1 MRVFNIY
8 TVNITFVVSESAGVL
23 TNTSLGKHW
32 NKGSAAGGGT
42 KLAWA
47 GRWTRWCSLT
57 MGEPRTVGSRQSP
70 GETGGTD
77 SIGSLWPN
85 IMASWVG
92 EYSWSVDG

>member
-1 MRVFNIY
+1 
-8 TVNITFVVSESAGVL
+8 
-23 TNTSLGKHW
+23 
-32 NKGSAAGGGT
+32 
-42 KLAWA
+42 
-47 GRWTRWCSLT
+47 

>member
-1 MRVFNIY
+1 MWFSVSA
-8 TVNITFVVSESAGVL
+8 VVS
-23 TNTSLGKHW
+23 TNTSLGNHW
-32 NKGSAAGGGT
+32 NKGRVQQAVAQSWHGQDGGPG
-42 KLAWA
+42 
-47 GRWTRWCSLT
+47 WCSLT